1 MKGHAVMAHGNIKNL
16 PKPLQLCRAFHSRKG
31 EVTDKHNGLSRF
43 LSRMCFIYLLSSW
56 VDERPY
62 LSGE

>member
-1 MKGHAVMAHGNIKNL
+1 MKGHTVMARGNIKNL
-16 PKPLQLCRAFHSRKG
+16 PLCCGCVWQELENG
-31 EVTDKHNGLSRF
+31 EVTDEHNALSRF